1 MTHQNP
7 GSISSRDPEMADD
20 EIQRGIEFLVQQQA
34 KYEARQAKDESRI
47 AELQEYFK
55 MLVELARGS
64 DERLD
69 LHASRLKSDEVRRAE
84 LEESFKM
91 LAHLAHKHE
100 SPPGQR

>member
-1 MTHQNP
+1 
-7 GSISSRDPEMADD
+7 MADD

-69 LHASRLKSDEVRRAE
+69 LHAARLKSDELRRAE
-84 LEESFKM
+84 MDEAYKM
-91 LAHLAHKHE
+91 LVELARRSE
-100 SPPGQR
+100 ERVDSNAL

>member
-1 MTHQNP
+1 
-7 GSISSRDPEMADD
+7 MADD

-69 LHASRLKSDEVRRAE
+69 LHASRLRATRCGAPSLKSPLRCLPSWHTSTNHRLDNVDPTSGRE
-84 LEESFKM
+84 LFLPCS
-91 LAHLAHKHE
+91 
-100 SPPGQR
+100 SP

>member
-1 MTHQNP
+1 
-7 GSISSRDPEMADD
+7 MADD

-55 MLVELARGS
+55 MLGELLRRT

-69 LHASRLKSDEVRRAE
+69 LHADRFASDEARVAD

-91 LAHLAHKHE
+91 LTQLAHKHE